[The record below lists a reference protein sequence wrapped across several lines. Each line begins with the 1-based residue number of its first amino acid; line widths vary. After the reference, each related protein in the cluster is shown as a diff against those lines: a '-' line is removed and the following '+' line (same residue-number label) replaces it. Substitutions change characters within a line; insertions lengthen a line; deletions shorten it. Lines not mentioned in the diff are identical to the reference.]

1 MLSHTMSKPEFAE
14 ALNEARQK
22 LGVTQREL
30 SEMTGIGQKSISR
43 YGRARAPVSAKT
55 VAALNAVLFPSEVA
69 QKDANA
75 HVEPGKVA
83 LVDASIEGILEEL
96 KRRGFKQV
104 TLSAG

>member
-1 MLSHTMSKPEFAE
+1 MLSHNMSKSEFAE
-14 ALNEARQK
+14 VLNEARQK
-22 LGVTQREL
+22 LGVTQKEL

-43 YGRARAPVSAKT
+43 YGRAKAPVSAKT
-55 VAALNAVLFPSEVA
+55 VAALNAVLFPSERN
-69 QKDANA
+69 QHDATP

-96 KRRGFKQV
+96 KRRGFQQV

>member
-1 MLSHTMSKPEFAE
+1 MSKPEFAE

-22 LGVTQREL
+22 LGVTQKEL

-55 VAALNAVLFPSEVA
+55 VAALNAVLFPSEA